1 MLNSADMNA
10 LCGGLLVAM
19 VSAASAEESVWQR
32 EAASDSGRVVATN
45 GLFPI
50 WENTGVLLEA
60 QRVYL
65 GTSQL
70 AAALGSRVQVGVN
83 PLRFAF
89 RTPNLGAK
97 VALASTRRVKVAAAV
112 DVLWLMPGSS
122 DVFSTSNFSTRLDTT
137 QSSVIAVPLAVA
149 ATTSISSSLFVHAT
163 VTQIFTVTAGKP
175 VQTASGAS
183 IVGEWRPLAHHAISA
198 HVTEVGFWRHEF
210 FQFGASYRYQRSIFE
225 GRLGVAYQLRPDGPR
240 VVPALSLGVE
250 L

>member
-1 MLNSADMNA
+1 MNA
-10 LCGGLLVAM
+10 LGGWLLVAM
-19 VSAASAEESVWQR
+19 VSTAGAEETVWRVDAASE
-32 EAASDSGRVVATN
+32 SGRVVATN

-50 WENTGVLLEA
+50 WENTGVLLA
-60 QRVYL
+60 PQRVYL
-65 GTSQL
+65 GSSQL
-70 AAALGSRVQVGVN
+70 AAALGPQVQLGLN

-97 VALASTRRVKVAAAV
+97 VALVSSQRVKVAAAV

-137 QSSVIAVPLAVA
+137 QTSVIAVPLALAV
-149 ATTSISSSLFVHAT
+149 TTAITPTVFVHTT
-163 VTQIFTVTAGKP
+163 VTQLFTVMPGKP

-183 IVGEWRPLAHHAISA
+183 VVAEWRPLAHHAVAA
-198 HVTEVGFWRHEF
+198 HATEVGFWRHEF